1 MMSNFYLWTIY
12 KHPKD
17 YPDSYV
23 ARKFVGE
30 TPTNE
35 VIVSKRLEVFQ
46 DEFEI
51 SEWISICVDILKNP
65 GKVRK
70 PAYVLQKAALKS

>member
-1 MMSNFYLWTIY
+1 MSNFYLWTIY

-30 TPTNE
+30 TATNE
-35 VIVSKRLEVFQ
+35 VIVSKRLEVLQ
-46 DEFEI
+46 DEFE
-51 SEWISICVDILKNP
+51 
-65 GKVRK
+65 
-70 PAYVLQKAALKS
+70 ALGLFKLARAEGDDSKIVEIWM

>member
-1 MMSNFYLWTIY
+1 MSNFYLWTIY

-30 TPTNE
+30 TPTDE
-35 VIVSKRLEVFQ
+35 VIVSKQLGTIQ
-46 DEFEI
+46 DELEALGLVKLA
-51 SEWISICVDILKNP
+51 SIP
-65 GKVRK
+65 GDDPVI
-70 PAYVLQKAALKS
+70 VETWM